1 MNHNTD
7 VKYATLRGFVT
18 TVDALG
24 VELVIDEALRNA
36 RKAKLKVLI
45 DEALVNKN
53 KEDFMQLTNE
63 YKKLEAF
70 LSE

>member
-36 RKAKLKVLI
+36 RKAKLKVFI